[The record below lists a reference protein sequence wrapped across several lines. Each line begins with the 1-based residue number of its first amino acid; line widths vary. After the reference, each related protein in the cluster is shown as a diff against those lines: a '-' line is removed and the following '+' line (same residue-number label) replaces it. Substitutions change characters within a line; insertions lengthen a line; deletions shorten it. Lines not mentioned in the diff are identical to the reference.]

1 MKGLNFFE
9 RLDDGD
15 LWDHKLTS
23 APSCWTLFETTI

>member
-15 LWDHKLTS
+15 FLVAAVGRAHEHWQLLDSH
-23 APSCWTLFETTI
+23 